1 MRKSLIIGFLA
12 FFIALIFSKNTF
24 AEEKNIYISRVYA
37 TDSKEFV
44 ELLTAA
50 KIINLK
56 KFRLKIIKNKL
67 KLRKFKMEFL
77 NRKNI

>member
-12 FFIALIFSKNTF
+12 FLSLLFFRKILLQKRKIS
-24 AEEKNIYISRVYA
+24 ISR
-37 TDSKEFV
+37 EFM
-44 ELLTAA
+44 LPIRRSSLNFLTAA